1 MRGKDKKGRQWLL
14 FGGSLSITIALLHIF
29 IILVGAP
36 AYRFFGAGEEMA
48 GWAEDGLVWPA
59 LITLGLVGVF
69 VVWGLYAF
77 SGAGA
82 LRRLPLLRTGLIV
95 IAALYTLR
103 GLMFFSEV
111 WLLMRIARI
120 LEAQYPVFSFVS
132 LCAGVVHGVGIV
144 LRWER
149 LSPAKP
155 AAETESQA

>member
-14 FGGSLSITIALLHIF
+14 FGGSLSITIALLHVA
-29 IILVGAP
+29 IILIGAP
-36 AYRFFGAGEEMA
+36 AYRFTGAGEIMA
-48 GWAEDGLVWPA
+48 GWAEQGQPWAA
-59 LITLGLVGVF
+59 LITLGVAAVF
-69 VVWGLYAF
+69 AVWGLYGF

-82 LRRLPLLRTGLIV
+82 VRRLPLLRTGLIV

-132 LCAGVVHGVGIV
+132 LCAGVVHIVGIV

-149 LSPAKP
+149 LSPAKVV
-155 AAETESQA
+155 ETAGKQS

>member
-1 MRGKDKKGRQWLL
+1 MRGKDRKGRQWLL

-36 AYRFFGAGEEMA
+36 AYRFFGAGEMMA
-48 GWAEDGLVWPA
+48 GWAEQGKPWAA
-59 LITLGLVGVF
+59 LLTLGVAAVF
-69 VVWGLYAF
+69 AVWGLYGF

-82 LRRLPLLRTGLIV
+82 LRRLPLLRVGLIV

-103 GLMFFSEV
+103 GLMFFSEL

-120 LEAQYPVFSFVS
+120 LEAQYPVFSLIS
-132 LCAGVVHGVGIV
+132 LCAGVVYGVGIV

-149 LSPAKP
+149 LSLQKP
-155 AAETESQA
+155 VEKV